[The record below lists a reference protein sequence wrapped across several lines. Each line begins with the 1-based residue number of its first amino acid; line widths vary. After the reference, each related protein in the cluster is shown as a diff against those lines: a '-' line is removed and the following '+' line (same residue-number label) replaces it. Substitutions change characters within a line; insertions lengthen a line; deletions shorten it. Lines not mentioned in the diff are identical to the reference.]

1 MEAKEEFCPL
11 GFYQNSF
18 EFQFTFMNAGSL
30 NKEPANSLVI
40 LKYATEREREQYEK
54 EIRSMKS
61 IFDGI
66 V

>member
-1 MEAKEEFCPL
+1 MKIKGILKKKYPP
-11 GFYQNSF
+11 
-18 EFQFTFMNAGSL
+18 NAGSL
-30 NKEPANSLVI
+30 NKKLANRLVI

-54 EIRSMKS
+54 EIRSSKS

>member
-1 MEAKEEFCPL
+1 MKIKGVLKKKYPP
-11 GFYQNSF
+11 
-18 EFQFTFMNAGSL
+18 NAGSL
-30 NKEPANSLVI
+30 NKKPASRLAI

-54 EIRSMKS
+54 EMRSVKS